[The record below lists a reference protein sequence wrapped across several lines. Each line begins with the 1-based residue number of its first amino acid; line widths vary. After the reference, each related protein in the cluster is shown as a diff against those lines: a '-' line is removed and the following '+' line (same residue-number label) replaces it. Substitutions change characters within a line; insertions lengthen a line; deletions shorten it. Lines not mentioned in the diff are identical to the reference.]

1 MGFKLD
7 PFCSRSFEH
16 RQVPFGAGFVE
27 AKNIQT
33 IVAPDLDIAV
43 VRSAPLIECFENIDS
58 VPIEM
63 KSPRHR
69 HSVIRG
75 MLFDLNA
82 HDLGP
87 SWSGRPTL
95 LSNSELANDNKKSS
109 SPSRDLALA
118 SPPSPLQ
125 TAAGCAAPL
134 PSRRVARSL
143 LAGGGRPSGFRPGR
157 RRSASR
163 RGLATTGPFARG

>member
-95 LSNSELANDNKKSS
+95 LSDS
-109 SPSRDLALA
+109 ALVNGQRKIA
-118 SPPSPLQ
+118 HGLV
-125 TAAGCAAPL
+125 L
-134 PSRRVARSL
+134 P
-143 LAGGGRPSGFRPGR
+143 GI
-157 RRSASR
+157 
-163 RGLATTGPFARG
+163 

>member
-16 RQVPFGAGFVE
+16 CQVPFGAGFVE

-63 KSPRHR
+63 KVS
-69 HSVIRG
+69 
-75 MLFDLNA
+75 
-82 HDLGP
+82 
-87 SWSGRPTL
+87 
-95 LSNSELANDNKKSS
+95 
-109 SPSRDLALA
+109 
-118 SPPSPLQ
+118 
-125 TAAGCAAPL
+125 
-134 PSRRVARSL
+134 
-143 LAGGGRPSGFRPGR
+143 
-157 RRSASR
+157 SASAFR
-163 RGLATTGPFARG
+163 DPWDAVRLECA

>member
-1 MGFKLD
+1 VMGFKLD

-16 RQVPFGAGFVE
+16 CQVPFGAGSVE

-33 IVAPDLDIAV
+33 IIAPDLDVAV

-69 HSVIRG
+69 HAVIRG
-75 MLFDLNA
+75 MLLDLNA

-87 SWSGRPTL
+87 WGSVEACTECRQCNG
-95 LSNSELANDNKKSS
+95 
-109 SPSRDLALA
+109 SR
-118 SPPSPLQ
+118 
-125 TAAGCAAPL
+125 
-134 PSRRVARSL
+134 SRT
-143 LAGGGRPSGFRPGR
+143 
-157 RRSASR
+157 SR
-163 RGLATTGPFARG
+163 WRLTIT

>member
-1 MGFKLD
+1 MSFKLD

-16 RQVPFGAGFVE
+16 CQVPFGAGFVE
-27 AKNIQT
+27 PKNIQT
-33 IVAPDLDIAV
+33 IVSPDLDVAV

-87 SWSGRPTL
+87 CGPV
-95 LSNSELANDNKKSS
+95 A
-109 SPSRDLALA
+109 DLA
-118 SPPSPLQ
+118 
-125 TAAGCAAPL
+125 
-134 PSRRVARSL
+134 
-143 LAGGGRPSGFRPGR
+143 
-157 RRSASR
+157 
-163 RGLATTGPFARG
+163 

>member
-7 PFCSRSFEH
+7 PFCWRSFEH
-16 RQVPFGAGFVE
+16 RQVPFAAGFVE

-33 IVAPDLDIAV
+33 IVATDLDAAV

-69 HSVIRG
+69 RSVIRG
-75 MLFDLNA
+75 MLFDSNA
-82 HDLGP
+82 HELGP

-95 LSNSELANDNKKSS
+95 LNDSALANDNKK
-109 SPSRDLALA
+109 
-118 SPPSPLQ
+118 
-125 TAAGCAAPL
+125 
-134 PSRRVARSL
+134 L
-143 LAGGGRPSGFRPGR
+143 LMG
-157 RRSASR
+157 
-163 RGLATTGPFARG
+163 

>member
-16 RQVPFGAGFVE
+16 CQVPFGAGFVE

-33 IVAPDLDIAV
+33 IVAPDLDVAV
-43 VRSAPLIECFENIDS
+43 VRSAPLIECFENIDP

-69 HSVIRG
+69 HAVIRG
-75 MLFDLNA
+75 MLLDLNT

-87 SWSGRPTL
+87 CVVRSRSV
-95 LSNSELANDNKKSS
+95 SS
-109 SPSRDLALA
+109 ADIA
-118 SPPSPLQ
+118 
-125 TAAGCAAPL
+125 TAADHGRAA
-134 PSRRVARSL
+134 
-143 LAGGGRPSGFRPGR
+143 GD
-157 RRSASR
+157 
-163 RGLATTGPFARG
+163 

>member
-16 RQVPFGAGFVE
+16 CQVPFGAGFVE

-95 LSNSELANDNKKSS
+95 LSDS
-109 SPSRDLALA
+109 ALVNGQRKIA
-118 SPPSPLQ
+118 HGLV
-125 TAAGCAAPL
+125 L
-134 PSRRVARSL
+134 P
-143 LAGGGRPSGFRPGR
+143 GI
-157 RRSASR
+157 
-163 RGLATTGPFARG
+163 

>member
-16 RQVPFGAGFVE
+16 CQVPFGAGFVE

-33 IVAPDLDIAV
+33 IVSPDLDVAV
-43 VRSAPLIECFENIDS
+43 VRSAPLIECFENIDP

-69 HSVIRG
+69 HAVIRG
-75 MLFDLNA
+75 MLLDLNA

-87 SWSGRPTL
+87 SWSGRGLYRVQTL
-95 LSNSELANDNKKSS
+95 KRQPIMDE
-109 SPSRDLALA
+109 P
-118 SPPSPLQ
+118 
-125 TAAGCAAPL
+125 
-134 PSRRVARSL
+134 
-143 LAGGGRPSGFRPGR
+143 
-157 RRSASR
+157 
-163 RGLATTGPFARG
+163 LATNYHIGMSWLIYTESLKT